1 MITEQYKDKVYFSK
15 LLCTDCPNIYKD
27 ICEILDANNVAHETL
42 SLTKDY
48 WCRDYMPV
56 QYASERFSQFVYN
69 PDYLKGKEKYITNA
83 DKVMKKIEGNNFIV
97 NHSSLVID
105 GGNIVIGEIGLPNSY
120 TTQSFIV
127 MTDKVMRENEG
138 LSQKEIETQ
147 IQDSFKPKE
156 CNSDYDDITIV
167 WLPWDPKDICGHTD
181 GILRFVDINKDGKA
195 VVLANLSVYD
205 DDIATRMRN
214 ILMEHFYVIEL
225 KLSEYH
231 ELSWAYVNAL
241 QTRDVIIVPGIGN
254 AKLDNE
260 AMGQFIALYP
270 DYKGRIYQVQMKDF
284 IKKWGG
290 ALNCCTW
297 TVSEDMSKIHHN
309 TENDKEV
316 NSFFYDLIHSHA
328 QTKLKG
334 DVWGYIK
341 ALNSIHM
348 EYIGTKTDYIYH
360 GSSLAPSYTP
370 VTRNLYKGV
379 NNNGV
384 IFKSLQINGQIYKNN
399 SGNTYTNP

>member
-1 MITEQYKDKVYFSK
+1 MITEQYKAKVYFSK

-309 TENDKEV
+309 TENDNRYKSIIEKYQNDSNSVCFDEIQFLGDYYPRKIENVGKEL
-316 NSFFYDLIHSHA
+316 D
-328 QTKLKG
+328 
-334 DVWGYIK
+334 
-341 ALNSIHM
+341 
-348 EYIGTKTDYIYH
+348 
-360 GSSLAPSYTP
+360 
-370 VTRNLYKGV
+370 RLYYG
-379 NNNGV
+379 
-384 IFKSLQINGQIYKNN
+384 F
-399 SGNTYTNP
+399 

>member
-1 MITEQYKDKVYFSK
+1 
-15 LLCTDCPNIYKD
+15 
-27 ICEILDANNVAHETL
+27 
-42 SLTKDY
+42 
-48 WCRDYMPV
+48 
-56 QYASERFSQFVYN
+56 
-69 PDYLKGKEKYITNA
+69 
-83 DKVMKKIEGNNFIV
+83 
-97 NHSSLVID
+97 
-105 GGNIVIGEIGLPNSY
+105 
-120 TTQSFIV
+120 
-127 MTDKVMRENEG
+127 MRENEG

-309 TENDKEV
+309 TENDNRYKSIIERYQNDSNSVCFDEIQFLGDYYPRKIENVSKEL
-316 NSFFYDLIHSHA
+316 D
-328 QTKLKG
+328 
-334 DVWGYIK
+334 
-341 ALNSIHM
+341 
-348 EYIGTKTDYIYH
+348 
-360 GSSLAPSYTP
+360 
-370 VTRNLYKGV
+370 RLYYG
-379 NNNGV
+379 
-384 IFKSLQINGQIYKNN
+384 F
-399 SGNTYTNP
+399 

>member
-42 SLTKDY
+42 SLPKDY

-309 TENDKEV
+309 TENDNRYKSIIEKYQNDSNSVCFDEIQFLGDYYPRKIENVSKEL
-316 NSFFYDLIHSHA
+316 D
-328 QTKLKG
+328 
-334 DVWGYIK
+334 
-341 ALNSIHM
+341 
-348 EYIGTKTDYIYH
+348 
-360 GSSLAPSYTP
+360 
-370 VTRNLYKGV
+370 RLYYG
-379 NNNGV
+379 
-384 IFKSLQINGQIYKNN
+384 F
-399 SGNTYTNP
+399 

>member
-156 CNSDYDDITIV
+156 CNSDYDDI
-167 WLPWDPKDICGHTD
+167 
-181 GILRFVDINKDGKA
+181 
-195 VVLANLSVYD
+195 
-205 DDIATRMRN
+205 ATRMRN

-309 TENDKEV
+309 TENDNRYKSIIEKYQNDSNSVCFDEIQFLGDYYPRKIENVSKEL
-316 NSFFYDLIHSHA
+316 D
-328 QTKLKG
+328 
-334 DVWGYIK
+334 
-341 ALNSIHM
+341 
-348 EYIGTKTDYIYH
+348 
-360 GSSLAPSYTP
+360 
-370 VTRNLYKGV
+370 RLYYG
-379 NNNGV
+379 
-384 IFKSLQINGQIYKNN
+384 F
-399 SGNTYTNP
+399 

>member
-1 MITEQYKDKVYFSK
+1 MDSS
-15 LLCTDCPNIYKD
+15 D
-27 ICEILDANNVAHETL
+27 
-42 SLTKDY
+42 
-48 WCRDYMPV
+48 
-56 QYASERFSQFVYN
+56 
-69 PDYLKGKEKYITNA
+69 A

-309 TENDKEV
+309 TENDNRYKSIIEKYQNDSNSVCFDEIQFLGDYYPRKIENVSKEL
-316 NSFFYDLIHSHA
+316 D
-328 QTKLKG
+328 
-334 DVWGYIK
+334 
-341 ALNSIHM
+341 
-348 EYIGTKTDYIYH
+348 
-360 GSSLAPSYTP
+360 
-370 VTRNLYKGV
+370 RLYYG
-379 NNNGV
+379 
-384 IFKSLQINGQIYKNN
+384 F
-399 SGNTYTNP
+399 

>member
-205 DDIATRMRN
+205 DIATRMRN

-231 ELSWAYVNAL
+231 EFKLGLCQRTSNA
-241 QTRDVIIVPGIGN
+241 
-254 AKLDNE
+254 
-260 AMGQFIALYP
+260 
-270 DYKGRIYQVQMKDF
+270 
-284 IKKWGG
+284 
-290 ALNCCTW
+290 
-297 TVSEDMSKIHHN
+297 
-309 TENDKEV
+309 
-316 NSFFYDLIHSHA
+316 
-328 QTKLKG
+328 
-334 DVWGYIK
+334 
-341 ALNSIHM
+341 
-348 EYIGTKTDYIYH
+348 
-360 GSSLAPSYTP
+360 
-370 VTRNLYKGV
+370 
-379 NNNGV
+379 
-384 IFKSLQINGQIYKNN
+384 
-399 SGNTYTNP
+399 

>member
-225 KLSEYH
+225 KLSEY
-231 ELSWAYVNAL
+231 
-241 QTRDVIIVPGIGN
+241 DI
-254 AKLDNE
+254 
-260 AMGQFIALYP
+260 
-270 DYKGRIYQVQMKDF
+270 
-284 IKKWGG
+284 
-290 ALNCCTW
+290 
-297 TVSEDMSKIHHN
+297 
-309 TENDKEV
+309 
-316 NSFFYDLIHSHA
+316 
-328 QTKLKG
+328 
-334 DVWGYIK
+334 
-341 ALNSIHM
+341 
-348 EYIGTKTDYIYH
+348 
-360 GSSLAPSYTP
+360 
-370 VTRNLYKGV
+370 
-379 NNNGV
+379 
-384 IFKSLQINGQIYKNN
+384 
-399 SGNTYTNP
+399 